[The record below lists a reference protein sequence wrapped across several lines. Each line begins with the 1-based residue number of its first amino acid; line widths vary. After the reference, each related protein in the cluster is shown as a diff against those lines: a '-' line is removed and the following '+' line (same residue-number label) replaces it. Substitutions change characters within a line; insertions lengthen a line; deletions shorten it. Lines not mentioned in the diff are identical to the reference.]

1 VRLRACGYNESQCTA
16 GLERKKVVFPS
27 AHKAYF
33 LALLVGGR
41 AVQYFDLAAV
51 VKLRFANE
59 LMRQDL
65 RHLLSVLLQV

>member
-1 VRLRACGYNESQCTA
+1 
-16 GLERKKVVFPS
+16 VVFPS
-27 AHKAYF
+27 AYKAYF

-59 LMRQDL
+59 LMRRDL
-65 RHLLSVLLQV
+65 RHLLSIIIQVKHLHHPLPSTALLIT